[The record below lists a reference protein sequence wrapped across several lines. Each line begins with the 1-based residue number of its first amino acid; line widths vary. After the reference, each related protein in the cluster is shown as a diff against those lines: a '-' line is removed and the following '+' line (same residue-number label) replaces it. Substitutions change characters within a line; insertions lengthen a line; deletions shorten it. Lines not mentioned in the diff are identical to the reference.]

1 MKTNRFC
8 LIVGAGMAG
17 LTAGRFLKAA
27 GWSVLLLD
35 KGRSFGG
42 RMATRRIGASRL
54 DHGAQFFTVRDSRF
68 ANAVR
73 GWQSAGW
80 VTPWF
85 EQDGH
90 VRYRATDGMN
100 ALAEHLARPLE
111 VRRETK
117 VKCIEPNGDG
127 WLVTTGSGESL
138 RAGTLLLTPPA
149 PQSADLLAGCA
160 ERLPP
165 DVISMLRSVDYDPCF
180 SLLVTID
187 GPGKVPP
194 PGYVRPAS
202 GPVEWIADNTRKGVS
217 VGGAALTVHARADF
231 SRNYFEAPKEDVMR
245 LLLEAAE
252 PWLGGQVTALQ
263 LHRWKYSRPVAADR
277 PMCLLSSQPAR
288 LLIAGD
294 GFGGPRL
301 EGAFLSG
308 LAAAEKIP

>member
-1 MKTNRFC
+1 MT
-8 LIVGAGMAG
+8 G

-42 RMATRRIGASRL
+42 RMATRRIGTSRL
-54 DHGAQFFTVRDSRF
+54 DYGAQFFTVRDARF
-68 ANAVR
+68 ANSVR
-73 GWQSAGW
+73 DWESAGW
-80 VTPWF
+80 VKPWF

-100 ALAEHLARPLE
+100 ALAEHLAQPLE

-117 VKCIEPNGDG
+117 VEIVEAKDDG
-127 WLVTTGSGESL
+127 WLIVTESGESL
-138 RAGTLLLTPPA
+138 SAGTLLLTPPA

-165 DVISMLRSVDYDPCF
+165 DIFAVLGSIHYDPCF

-202 GPVEWIADNTRKGVS
+202 GPVDWIADNTRKGVS
-217 VGGAALTVHARADF
+217 AGGAALTVHASAEF
-231 SRNYFEAPKEDVMR
+231 SCKYFEAPKDDVVR
-245 LLLEAAE
+245 LLLEAIE
-252 PWLGGQVTALQ
+252 PWLGEQVISSQ
-263 LHRWKYSRPVAADR
+263 LHRWKYSHPVAADR
-277 PMCLLSSQPAR
+277 PLYLFSPHPAH

-308 LAAAEKIP
+308 LAAAGRIAE

>member
-1 MKTNRFC
+1 
-8 LIVGAGMAG
+8 
-17 LTAGRFLKAA
+17 
-27 GWSVLLLD
+27 
-35 KGRSFGG
+35 
-42 RMATRRIGASRL
+42 
-54 DHGAQFFTVRDSRF
+54 
-68 ANAVR
+68 
-73 GWQSAGW
+73 
-80 VTPWF
+80 
-85 EQDGH
+85 
-90 VRYRATDGMN
+90 
-100 ALAEHLARPLE
+100 
-111 VRRETK
+111 
-117 VKCIEPNGDG
+117 
-127 WLVTTGSGESL
+127 
-138 RAGTLLLTPPA
+138 
-149 PQSADLLAGCA
+149 
-160 ERLPP
+160 
-165 DVISMLRSVDYDPCF
+165 MLRSVDYDPCF